1 MKEPVTGFPPAVD
14 YTPSPHIGE
23 ASRESPSAGRLSIG
37 TKLGYGLGEMAEG
50 VKTATLETFLFFY
63 YVQIIGLQASLV
75 GLALLI
81 ALLFDGIS
89 DPLIGQWSD
98 RTASRFGRRHP
109 YLYLAPIPLAVAL
122 YMLFDP
128 PAGLGQWGTFFWLL
142 VFTAF
147 CRLMQSLYFIP
158 HMALGAELS
167 TDFKERIS
175 VSGYRNIF
183 AFAGRLLVLAI
194 AFSIFFHATPEYPQ
208 GQLNGSA
215 YPPLALTCGA
225 IALVAILVSA
235 VTTQKRALQNDS
247 RMQSQGRGQFHEP
260 MLSNLVNAF
269 RLRTFAIF
277 FVAILISYV
286 LGGVQAALAVHV
298 NTFYWKLPTW
308 GMQWVFLGAASGF
321 MLGSVFARAL
331 ADRFDKRTAYI
342 ASVVLSVALNVAPIG
357 LREAGILTPPESAE
371 TLTALLAAAAF
382 LASLAGGPAMVIAGA
397 MLADLAD
404 AYELRFKSRSEGFLF
419 GVSAFTRKASLG
431 IGGALAGVALD
442 LIRFPQGVGVDD
454 VPREATVH
462 LALLYGPMML
472 VFTAIAMSIMWF
484 YDLDRD
490 THARILHELESK
502 E

>member
-1 MKEPVTGFPPAVD
+1 MREAVPGHPPAVICAPPLFLED
-14 YTPSPHIGE
+14 AAAETKSDE
-23 ASRESPSAGRLSIG
+23 RLSIG

-63 YVQIIGLQASLV
+63 YVQVIGLQGSLV

-89 DPLIGQWSD
+89 DPLIGQLSD
-98 RTASRFGRRHP
+98 RTNTRLGRRHP
-109 YLYLAPIPLAVAL
+109 YLYLAPLPLAFAL

-128 PAGLGQWGTFFWLL
+128 PAGLGQWETFFWLL
-142 VFTAF
+142 GFTAF
-147 CRLMQSLYFIP
+147 CRLMQSVYFIP

-167 TDFKERIS
+167 TDFRERIS

-183 AFAGRLLVLAI
+183 AFAGRLLALGI
-194 AFSIFFHATPEYPQ
+194 AFSIFFHATPDYPQ
-208 GQLNGSA
+208 GQLNEAA

-225 IALVAILVSA
+225 IALIVILVSA
-235 VTTQKRALQNDS
+235 TTTQKRALQYYF
-247 RMQSQGRGQFHEP
+247 RMQSQGRGQVHEP
-260 MLSNLVNAF
+260 MLRNLANAF
-269 RLRTFAIF
+269 RFRTFAIF

-308 GMQWVFLGAASGF
+308 GIQWVFLGAASGF
-321 MLGSVFARAL
+321 MLGSLFARAL
-331 ADRFDKRTAYI
+331 ADRFDKRTAYV
-342 ASVVLSVALNVAPIG
+342 ASVVLSVTLNVAPIG
-357 LREAGILTPPESAE
+357 LREAGILTPPDSAE
-371 TLTALLAAAAF
+371 ALTALLAAAAF
-382 LASLAGGPAMVIAGA
+382 FASLAGGPAMVIAGA
-397 MLADLAD
+397 MLADIAD

-431 IGGALAGVALD
+431 IGGALAGIALD
-442 LIRFPQGVGVDD
+442 LIRFPQGVAVDA

-472 VFTAIAMSIMWF
+472 VFTIISMSIMWF

-490 THARILHELESK
+490 KHARILQELESK
-502 E
+502 

>member
-1 MKEPVTGFPPAVD
+1 MQQTGLRTLAPEVGSWSASPAAVIPAD
-14 YTPSPHIGE
+14 QLPLTT
-23 ASRESPSAGRLSIG
+23 R
-37 TKLGYGLGEMAEG
+37 LGYGLGEMAEG

-63 YVQIIGLQASLV
+63 YVQVVGLQASLV

-89 DPLIGQWSD
+89 DPLIGQLSD
-98 RTASRFGRRHP
+98 RTVTRLGRRHP
-109 YLYLAPIPLAVAL
+109 YLYLAPVPLACAL

-128 PAGLGQWGTFFWLL
+128 PGGLGQWGQFFWLL
-142 VFTAF
+142 GFTAF
-147 CRLMQSLYFIP
+147 CRLMQSFYFIP

-194 AFSIFFHATPEYPQ
+194 AFNIFFQSTPDQPQ
-208 GQLNGSA
+208 GQLNGAA
-215 YPPLALTCGA
+215 YPNLALTCGV

-235 VTTQKRALQNDS
+235 ATTQQRALRCDA
-247 RMQSQGRGQFHEP
+247 RMRSQGRGQHHEP
-260 MLSNLVNAF
+260 ALRNLANAF
-269 RLRTFAIF
+269 RLRTFAIY

-298 NTFYWKLPTW
+298 NTYYWQLPTW
-308 GMQWVFLGAASGF
+308 GIQWVFIGAASGF
-321 MLGSVFARAL
+321 MLGSLLARAL
-331 ADRFDKRTAYI
+331 ADRFDKRTAYV
-342 ASVVLSVALNVAPIG
+342 ASVLLSVALNVAPIV
-357 LREAGILTPPESAE
+357 LRETGLVTFPENGQALS
-371 TLTALLAAAAF
+371 ALLAGAGF

-397 MLADLAD
+397 MLADIAD

-431 IGGALAGVALD
+431 LGGALAGVALD
-442 LIRFPQGVGVDD
+442 LIRFPQGVAVGA
-454 VPREATVH
+454 VPRDATVH

-490 THARILHELESK
+490 QHARILHELET
-502 E
+502 ERR

>member
-1 MKEPVTGFPPAVD
+1 MKEAAPGLPPAID
-14 YTPSPHIGE
+14 AAPSPDIGGD
-23 ASRESPSAGRLSIG
+23 SRDNTSADRLSIK

-63 YVQIIGLQASLV
+63 YVQVIGLQGSLV

-89 DPLIGQWSD
+89 DPLIGQLSD
-98 RTASRFGRRHP
+98 RTATRLGRRHP
-109 YLYLAPIPLAVAL
+109 YLYLAPIPLAFAL

-128 PAGLGQWGTFFWLL
+128 PEGLGQWGTFFWLL
-142 VFTAF
+142 GFTAF
-147 CRLMQSLYFIP
+147 CRLMQSFYFIP

-167 TDFKERIS
+167 TDFDERIS
-175 VSGYRNIF
+175 VSGYRNVF
-183 AFAGRLLVLAI
+183 AFAGRLIVLAV
-194 AFSIFFHATPEYPQ
+194 AFSIFFRATPEYPQ
-208 GQLNGSA
+208 GQLNEAA
-215 YPPLALTCGA
+215 YPPLALTCGV
-225 IALVAILVSA
+225 IALIAILVSA
-235 VTTQKRALQNDS
+235 ATTQKRAMQYYS

-269 RLRTFAIF
+269 RLRTFAIYF
-277 FVAILISYV
+277 IAILISYV

-308 GMQWVFLGAASGF
+308 GIQWVFLGAAFGF
-321 MLGSVFARAL
+321 MLGSLFARAL
-331 ADRFDKRTAYI
+331 ADRFDKRTAYV

-357 LREAGILTPPESAE
+357 LREAGLLIPPDSPEA
-371 TLTALLAAAAF
+371 LTALLAAAAF
-382 LASLAGGPAMVIAGA
+382 FASLAGGPAMVIAGA
-397 MLADLAD
+397 MLADIAD

-419 GVSAFTRKASLG
+419 GASAFTRKAALG
-431 IGGALAGVALD
+431 LGGALAGVALD
-442 LIRFPQGVGVDD
+442 LIRFPQGVAVDA
-454 VPREATVH
+454 VPHDAAVH

-490 THARILHELESK
+490 KHACILHELESK